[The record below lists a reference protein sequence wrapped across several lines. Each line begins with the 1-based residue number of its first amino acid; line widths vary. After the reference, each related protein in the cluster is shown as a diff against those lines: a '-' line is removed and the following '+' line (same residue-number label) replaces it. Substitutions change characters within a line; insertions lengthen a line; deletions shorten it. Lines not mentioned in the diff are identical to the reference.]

1 MRTRLALGAIGV
13 IGILWGALNILRI
26 HEKSNPIHLALWL
39 GVAAG
44 ANDAVLVPV
53 IGVIGIMLARVVPA
67 TARPFVQGGL
77 VAAAMATL
85 IAIPMIYRE
94 GTQPKSKSLLRQN
107 YMGNLGIILA
117 IIAAVTVV
125 LIVLSYRRTG
135 RSSVNDLPSTD
146 HSPAT

>member
-1 MRTRLALGAIGV
+1 MRTRIALGAIGV

-26 HEKSNPIHLALWL
+26 HEKSNPVHLALWL
-39 GVAAG
+39 AVAAG

-53 IGVIGIMLARVVPA
+53 IGVIGIVLARVVPA

-77 VAAAMATL
+77 LAAAMATL
-85 IAIPMIYRE
+85 IAVPLIYRE
-94 GTQPKSKSLLRQN
+94 GTQPKSKSLERQN
-107 YMGNLGIILA
+107 YEGNLA
-117 IIAAVTVV
+117 IIVGLIAVVTIV
-125 LIVLSYRRTG
+125 LIVLAYRRTG